1 MNIPNKFISFVFSME
16 RYILYLL
23 ICFSVIFFLI
33 AYFIFFPKVYS
44 FECFGET
51 TRRVFS
57 IPDNKIMQTSKYND
71 SNTLTVSKYF
81 FGNFYSINNM
91 PILKCSI
98 ESDSTIICED
108 STNMSNSSYI
118 FNFMKSK
125 SDELTS
131 ISYIKNNQKIE
142 YESFSRDCKL
152 MKNVLN

>member
-1 MNIPNKFISFVFSME
+1 ME